1 MTLDHQQIL
10 KELKE
15 KKFHPIY
22 FLHGKEPY
30 FIDTISSYIE
40 KNVLSEGEQ
49 AFNQS
54 VFYGKDVDHMAV
66 VDTARRFPMMASHQ
80 VVLLKEAQDMRNL
93 ANLLS
98 YVETPMTST
107 ILVICH
113 KHKKLN
119 LNSKFGKA
127 LKKNAL
133 VFESKPL
140 YDNQIPAW
148 ISNYLK
154 SHKLTIT
161 PKAGEL
167 IAENLGTDLSKIAN
181 ELDKL
186 ALNLPPGT
194 QVDDKAVEEHIGIS
208 KDYNVFELQ
217 RAIGLRDPLKA
228 QRIVNYF
235 TANPKKGPM
244 PMLVGSLY
252 NYFSKIYLFHAV
264 KNLPEKELLTTLQ
277 LRSGFFLKEY
287 RAAARNY
294 SRSKTERVI
303 TLLKEYDLKS
313 KGVGYNNTGKP
324 DGELMKEMVWRIM
337 H

>member
-1 MTLDHQQIL
+1 MR
-10 KELKE
+10 ELKE
-15 KKFHPIY
+15 QKFRSIY

-30 FIDTISSYIE
+30 FIDAISSYIE
-40 KNVLSEGEQ
+40 KNALPESEQ
-49 AFNQS
+49 SFNQTI
-54 VFYGKDVDHMAV
+54 FYGKDVDHMAI
-66 VDTARRFPMMASHQ
+66 VDTARRFPMMASRQ
-80 VVLLKEAQDMRNL
+80 VVLLKEAQDMRGL
-93 ANLLS
+93 ADLKP
-98 YVETPMTST
+98 YVEKPMETT

-127 LKKNAL
+127 LKNNAL

-140 YDNQIPAW
+140 YNNQVPAW

-154 SHKLTIT
+154 GRRLTIT
-161 PKAGEL
+161 PKASEL

-181 ELDKL
+181 ELNKL

-194 QVDDKAVEEHIGIS
+194 QVDDTAVEEHIGIS
-208 KDYNVFELQ
+208 KDFNVFELQ

-235 TANPKKGPM
+235 TANPKKGP
-244 PMLVGSLY
+244 LVLLIGSLY
-252 NYFSKIYLFHAV
+252 NYFSKVFLFHAA
-264 KNLPEKELLTTLQ
+264 KNLPEKELLSTLQ
-277 LRSGFFLKEY
+277 LRSGYFLKEY

-294 SRSKTERVI
+294 PRSKTEQVI
-303 TLLKEYDLKS
+303 ALLKEYDLKS
-313 KGVGYNNTGKP
+313 KGVGYNSTGKP
-324 DGELMKEMVWRIM
+324 EGELMKEMVWRIM

>member
-15 KKFHPIY
+15 KEFHPIY

-252 NYFSKIYLFHAV
+252 NYFIKIYLFHAA

-294 SRSKTERVI
+294 SRSKTEHVI

>member
-1 MTLDHQQIL
+1 MR
-10 KELKE
+10 ELE
-15 KKFHPIY
+15 AQEFRPIY

-30 FIDTISSYIE
+30 FIDAIAAYIE
-40 KNVLSEGEQ
+40 KNALAESEQ
-49 AFNQS
+49 AFNQTA
-54 VFYGKDVDHMAV
+54 FYGKDVDHMAI
-66 VDTARRFPMMASHQ
+66 VDTARRFPMMASRQ
-80 VVLLKEAQDMRNL
+80 VVMLKEAQDMKGL

-98 YVETPMTST
+98 YVEKPMDTT
-107 ILVICH
+107 VLVICH

-119 LNSKFGKA
+119 LHSKFGKA

-140 YDNQIPAW
+140 YDNQVPAW

-154 SHKLTIT
+154 GHKLTIT
-161 PKAGEL
+161 PKASEL
-167 IAENLGTDLSKIAN
+167 IAENLGTALSKIAN

-194 QVDDKAVEEHIGIS
+194 QVDDAAVEAHIGIS

-235 TANPKKGPM
+235 AANPKKGP
-244 PMLVGSLY
+244 LVLLIGSLY
-252 NYFSKIYLFHAV
+252 NYFSKVFLFHAA
-264 KNLPEKELLTTLQ
+264 KNLPEKELLSTLQ
-277 LRSGFFLKEY
+277 LRSGYFLKEY

-294 SRSKTERVI
+294 PRSKTEQVI

-313 KGVGYNNTGKP
+313 KGVGYNSTGKP
-324 DGELMKEMVWRIM
+324 EGELMKEMVWRIM